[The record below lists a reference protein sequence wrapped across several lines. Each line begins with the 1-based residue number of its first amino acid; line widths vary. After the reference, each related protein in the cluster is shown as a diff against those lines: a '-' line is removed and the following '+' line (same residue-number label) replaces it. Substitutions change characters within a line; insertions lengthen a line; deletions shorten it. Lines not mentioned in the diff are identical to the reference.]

1 VTIAIVYYLNYHV
14 YDCSQANVQSPQI
27 NNKVANM
34 TRDVSVQ
41 RACVAKFHQLHTSGC
56 FVIPNPWDAGTAKFL
71 EYAGYQAL
79 ATTSAGL
86 AFSLGRAD
94 QVGSI
99 TCEEAL
105 ANLQGIVA
113 ATNLPVNA
121 DFQDGYANSP
131 AGVAHNTARCIE
143 TGIAGLSIEDT
154 TGIREKPLF
163 ELAEAL
169 ERLRAARNAID
180 ASGIPVLLTARCEAW
195 LVGDS
200 TPFQTAL
207 KRLYAYAEAGADCLF
222 APGLSNPDEIA
233 QIVAAVAP
241 KPINV
246 LLSSPIPG
254 LSLPKLAEL
263 GVRRVS
269 VGSALA
275 RVAWGA
281 FMAAAQD
288 IAATGSFDALGSA
301 TSFDSLNRAFLS
313 DSRVKLTEAD

>member
-1 VTIAIVYYLNYHV
+1 
-14 YDCSQANVQSPQI
+14 
-27 NNKVANM
+27 M
-34 TRDVSVQ
+34 THDLSVQ
-41 RACVAKFHQLHTSGC
+41 KACVTKFHHLHASGC
-56 FVIPNPWDAGTAKFL
+56 FVIPNPWDAGSAKYL
-71 EYAGYQAL
+71 EYAGFQAL

-86 AFSLGRAD
+86 AFSLGRVD
-94 QVGSI
+94 EVDSM
-99 TCEEAL
+99 TCEEVL
-105 ANLQGIVA
+105 ANLHEIVA
-113 ATNLPVNA
+113 ATHLPVNA
-121 DFQDGYANSP
+121 DFQAGYADSP
-131 AGVAHNTARCIE
+131 SGVARNVARCIE

-154 TGIREKPLF
+154 TGFSEQPLF

-169 ERLRAARNAID
+169 ERLRAARKAID

-200 TPFQTAL
+200 TPFQTSL
-207 KRLYAYAEAGADCLF
+207 ERLSAYAEVGADCLF

-241 KPINV
+241 KPVNI

-254 LSLPKLAEL
+254 LSLPKLSAL

-288 IAATGSFDALGSA
+288 IAATGSFDALGNA
-301 TSFDSLNRAFLS
+301 VSFESLNRIFE
-313 DSRVKLTEAD
+313 TP